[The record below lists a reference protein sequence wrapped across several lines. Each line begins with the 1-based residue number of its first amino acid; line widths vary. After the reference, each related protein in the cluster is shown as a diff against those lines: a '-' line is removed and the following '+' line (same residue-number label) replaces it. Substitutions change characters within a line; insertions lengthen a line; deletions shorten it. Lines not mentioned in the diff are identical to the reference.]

1 MKFLNNIRNILVIGL
16 IVLISTNFAIK
27 LTKENKEKKEKRL
40 TAGAASN
47 VPYDFDNAFEFYA
60 SIIDVIFKTEEDV
73 KTHMTECNN
82 FLRDDNNYEAKQG
95 VEKFFLKCS
104 EIKDDFT
111 KWDSAIVNDTIGYAI
126 FNKLFFE
133 KKTQNNIAC
142 GSYISTNLVKK
153 PNAADLKKA
162 WDKKFG
168 QFTDLKID
176 AKFVTSMYNVHRDKL
191 IKTGFTRLNKVSR
204 GELTMPEAPDF

>member
-1 MKFLNNIRNILVIGL
+1 MKFLNNIRNFLIISL

-27 LTKENKEKKEKRL
+27 LAKENKEKKEKRL
-40 TAGAASN
+40 SAGAGN
-47 VPYDFDNAFEFYA
+47 VPYDFDLAFEFYVDL
-60 SIIDVIFKTEEDV
+60 IPTIFKADDNDL
-73 KTHMTECNN
+73 KSHMTECNN
-82 FLRDDNNYEAKQG
+82 FLRDDNNYEAKQS

-111 KWDSAIVNDTIGYAI
+111 KFDPSIVNDTIGYAI
-126 FNKLFFE
+126 FNKLFFN
-133 KKTQNNIAC
+133 KKSQNNIAC
-142 GSYISTNLVKK
+142 GSYIATNLVKK
-153 PNAADLKKA
+153 ANAADLKKA

-204 GELTMPEAPDF
+204 GELSMPKEAGF